1 MEQNKMTI
9 QQQHNTTDLTRLDDF
24 GMYYLGALLA
34 VKKVLEMIQSPD
46 WKNNEAPYRE
56 AILRLI
62 IKDKRSMQLFMDGCY
77 QICFRNHQKNKKG
90 KVTYAEAYFAEQ
102 KTRYEEIR

>member
-1 MEQNKMTI
+1 MTT
-9 QQQHNTTDLTRLDDF
+9 QQHNQTDLTRLKDY

-46 WKNNEAPYRE
+46 WKNDEKPYRE

-62 IKDKRSMQLFMDGCY
+62 TKDKRSMQLYMDGCY
-77 QICFRNHQKNKKG
+77 QICFRNHRKG
-90 KVTYAEAYFAEQ
+90 KNGKVSYAEAYFAER
-102 KTRYEEIR
+102 KAKYEEVK